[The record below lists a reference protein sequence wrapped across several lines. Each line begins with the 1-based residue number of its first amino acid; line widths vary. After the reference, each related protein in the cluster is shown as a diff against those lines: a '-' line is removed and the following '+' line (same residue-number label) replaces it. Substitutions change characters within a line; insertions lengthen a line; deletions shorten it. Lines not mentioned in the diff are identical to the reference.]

1 MQRKGEYYAEN
12 VKTKQARMGVV
23 YQSQDRQEE
32 LQRSMPQ
39 MLATMQAE
47 LSRDRS
53 ILPKICSDLGQE
65 KLQRSVPQVFAT
77 MQTELSCNRGFLSK
91 ICSDLGPEKRPGF
104 TRK

>member
-1 MQRKGEYYAEN
+1 
-12 VKTKQARMGVV
+12 MGAV

-47 LSRDRS
+47 LSCDRS
-53 ILPKICSDLGQE
+53 
-65 KLQRSVPQVFAT
+65 
-77 MQTELSCNRGFLSK
+77 FLSK

-104 TRK
+104 IKKHGKRGSYVAALPHI

>member
-23 YQSQDRQEE
+23 YQSQDRQE
-32 LQRSMPQ
+32 
-39 MLATMQAE
+39 
-47 LSRDRS
+47 
-53 ILPKICSDLGQE
+53 

-77 MQTELSCNRGFLSK
+77 MQAELSRDCGFLPK
-91 ICSDLGPEKRPGF
+91 IRSQLGPEKHPGF